1 MACNEPGG
9 NNDKDPWGG
18 NRGNDG
24 PPDLDEVIRNFQN
37 KISGLFGGKGG
48 GNGTNNGRNEGG
60 FNGTILIFALVVV
73 AIIYVFAGIYQVDQ
87 KERAVVLHLGKY
99 SETKGPGLHWNPPLI
114 DSVSKVDSLSLQEW
128 STGQQMLTKDLNIV
142 DIRMSV
148 QYSRID
154 PKAYLLEV
162 RDPEMSL
169 QQAANSALRH
179 VVGSSPMHNVL
190 TEGREQIAVEVREL
204 LQLYLDNYKTGI
216 NVDKVN
222 IEEADPP
229 KEVQSAFDDVS
240 KARED
245 EERLQNEAQTYAN
258 GIIPKARGEA
268 QRVIEQAT
276 AYKEQVIAQAE
287 GEAKRFEYLLAEY
300 KKAPEVTRRRLY
312 IDTVQE
318 VMENSSKVMVDVEGG
333 NNMFYMP
340 LDQIVKATRTSTAK
354 AATPQDVDA
363 IVDQVMNQL
372 RSEAA
377 AQQSRRRELR

>member
-1 MACNEPGG
+1 M
-9 NNDKDPWGG
+9 
-18 NRGNDG
+18 
-24 PPDLDEVIRNFQN
+24 
-37 KISGLFGGKGG
+37 
-48 GNGTNNGRNEGG
+48 
-60 FNGTILIFALVVV
+60 VV

>member
-1 MACNEPGG
+1 MAWNEPGG

-48 GNGTNNGRNEGG
+48 GSGTNNGRNEGG

-229 KEVQSAFDDVS
+229 KEVQAAFDDVS

>member
-1 MACNEPGG
+1 MVWNEPGG

-229 KEVQSAFDDVS
+229 KRFNL
-240 KARED
+240 
-245 EERLQNEAQTYAN
+245 RL
-258 GIIPKARGEA
+258 
-268 QRVIEQAT
+268 
-276 AYKEQVIAQAE
+276 
-287 GEAKRFEYLLAEY
+287 
-300 KKAPEVTRRRLY
+300 
-312 IDTVQE
+312 
-318 VMENSSKVMVDVEGG
+318 MM
-333 NNMFYMP
+333 
-340 LDQIVKATRTSTAK
+340 
-354 AATPQDVDA
+354 
-363 IVDQVMNQL
+363 
-372 RSEAA
+372 
-377 AQQSRRRELR
+377 

>member
-1 MACNEPGG
+1 MAWNEPGG

-229 KEVQSAFDDVS
+229 KEVQAAFDDVS

-340 LDQIVKATRTSTAK
+340 LDQIVKATRSSTAK

>member
-1 MACNEPGG
+1 MAWNEPGG
-9 NNDKDPWGG
+9 NKDKDPWGG

-37 KISGLFGGKGG
+37 KLSGLFGGKGSG
-48 GNGTNNGRNEGG
+48 GGRSGRNDGG
-60 FNGTILIFALVVV
+60 FNSSILIFALVVA
-73 AIIYVFAGIYQVDQ
+73 AIIYLLAGIYQVDQ
-87 KERAVVLHLGKY
+87 KERAVILHLGKY

-114 DSVSKVDSLSLQEW
+114 DIVSKIDSLSLQEW

-148 QYSRID
+148 QYSRTD

-179 VVGSSPMHNVL
+179 VVGSSSMHNVL

-204 LQLYLDNYKTGI
+204 LQLYLDNYQTGI
-216 NVDKVN
+216 RVDKVN
-222 IEEADPP
+222 IEDADPP
-229 KEVQSAFDDVS
+229 KEVQAAFDDVS

-258 GIIPKARGEA
+258 GIIPKARGNA

-287 GEAKRFEYLLAEY
+287 GEAQRFEYLLAEY

-312 IDTVQE
+312 LDTVQE
-318 VMENSSKVMVDVEGG
+318 VMENSSKVMVDVKGG

-340 LDQIVKATRTSTAK
+340 LDQIVNATRTATSTGMS
-354 AATPQDVDA
+354 TEQDVDA
-363 IVDQVMNQL
+363 IVDQVMNKL

>member
-1 MACNEPGG
+1 MAWNEPGG

-179 VVGSSPMHNVL
+179 VVCSSPMHNVL

>member
-1 MACNEPGG
+1 MAWNEPGG

>member
-1 MACNEPGG
+1 MKTDA
-9 NNDKDPWGG
+9 PWGG

>member
-1 MACNEPGG
+1 MAWNEPGG

-37 KISGLFGGKGG
+37 KLSGLFGGKGG
-48 GNGTNNGRNEGG
+48 GNGTGSGRGDGG
-60 FNGTILIFALVVV
+60 LNSSILIFALVVV
-73 AIIYVFAGIYQVDQ
+73 AIIYAFAGIYQVDQ

-162 RDPEMSL
+162 RDPESSL

-229 KEVQSAFDDVS
+229 KEVQAAFDDVS

-287 GEAKRFEYLLAEY
+287 GEAQRFEYLLAEY
-300 KKAPEVTRRRLY
+300 KKSPEVTRRRLY

-318 VMENSSKVMVDVEGG
+318 VMEKSSKVMVDVEGG

-340 LDQIVKATRTSTAK
+340 LDQIVKSARASGSAGVTA
-354 AATPQDVDA
+354 QDIDA
-363 IVDQVMNQL
+363 IVNQVKSEI
-372 RSEAA
+372 RSEIPV
-377 AQQSRRRELR
+377 QQTRRRELR

>member
-1 MACNEPGG
+1 MAWNEPGG

-229 KEVQSAFDDVS
+229 KEVQAAFDDVS

>member
-1 MACNEPGG
+1 MAWNEPGG
-9 NNDKDPWGG
+9 NNDKDPWGV

-179 VVGSSPMHNVL
+179 VVCSSPMHNVL

>member
-1 MACNEPGG
+1 MAWNEPGG
-9 NNDKDPWGG
+9 NKDKDPWGG

-37 KISGLFGGKGG
+37 KLNGLFGGKGSG
-48 GNGTNNGRNEGG
+48 GGSNGEGG
-60 FNGTILIFALVVV
+60 FNSSILIFALVVV
-73 AIIYVFAGIYQVDQ
+73 ALIYVFAGIYQVDQ
-87 KERAVVLHLGKY
+87 KERAVILHLGKF

-114 DSVSKVDSLSLQEW
+114 DTVSKIDSLSLQEW

-162 RDPEMSL
+162 RDPETSL

-216 NVDKVN
+216 RVDKVN
-222 IEEADPP
+222 IEDADPP
-229 KEVQSAFDDVS
+229 KEVQAAFDDVS

-258 GIIPKARGEA
+258 GIIPKARGNA

-287 GEAKRFEYLLAEY
+287 GEAKRFEYLLTEY

-312 IDTVQE
+312 LDAVQE

-340 LDQIVKATRTSTAK
+340 LDQIVNSTRNAT
-354 AATPQDVDA
+354 AAPVAAEQDIDF
-363 IVDQVMNQL
+363 IVDQVVNKL